1 MLNAIS
7 EVTTVE
13 IYPQFL
19 QVPAFYPLTL
29 QIFQTSSIYSTPH
42 HLSLY
47 YDLFFLLGYF
57 GDFHPSDVF
66 LRKMKGMQRS
76 SRSFSVSEK
85 ELIEEAL
92 EAREKVQEERG
103 SVESRYMLLLTKNSA
118 ALRIL
123 QMRPGSH
130 DQEIIFGSSFPK
142 DQEYSQICANINR
155 IKICME
161 TGKQVVLCNLDALY
175 ESLYDVLN
183 QHYSFMGGNKY
194 VDLGLGTH
202 R

>member
-1 MLNAIS
+1 M
-7 EVTTVE
+7 
-13 IYPQFL
+13 
-19 QVPAFYPLTL
+19 
-29 QIFQTSSIYSTPH
+29 
-42 HLSLY
+42 
-47 YDLFFLLGYF
+47 
-57 GDFHPSDVF
+57 
-66 LRKMKGMQRS
+66 
-76 SRSFSVSEK
+76 
-85 ELIEEAL
+85 IEEAL

-202 R
+202 RLTV

>member
-1 MLNAIS
+1 
-7 EVTTVE
+7 
-13 IYPQFL
+13 
-19 QVPAFYPLTL
+19 
-29 QIFQTSSIYSTPH
+29 
-42 HLSLY
+42 
-47 YDLFFLLGYF
+47 
-57 GDFHPSDVF
+57 
-66 LRKMKGMQRS
+66 MQRS

-92 EAREKVQEERG
+92 EAREKSQERG

-123 QMRPGSH
+123 QMRTGSH

-183 QHYSFMGGNKY
+183 QHYSYMGGNKY

-202 R
+202 RLNCSR